1 MRKTGAILAAAALVL
16 TACGSA
22 NQDAI
27 EASGVACPEGSDC
40 YDEVKPPGPGDELEI
55 EAGDLF
61 FVYDGVRSDQD
72 ELTIQVVEGEL
83 AVTFVNEGRTVHNFR
98 VDETVADTAAGK
110 KVEAAGGSTESG
122 VLPLF
127 SGSYAFYC
135 DITGHRAA
143 GMEGTIEVQTADQA
157 AEAPPT

>member
-16 TACGSA
+16 TGCGSA

-27 EASGVACPEGSDC
+27 QASGLACPEGSDC

-61 FVYDGVRSDQD
+61 FVYEGVRSDQD
-72 ELTIQVVEGEL
+72 DLTIRVVEGEL
-83 AVTFVNEGRTVHNFR
+83 EVTLVDNGAAVHNFR
-98 VDETVADTAAGK
+98 IDGAVADSVAGK
-110 KVEAAGGSTESG
+110 KVEAAGGSTETG

-127 SGSYAFYC
+127 AGSYQFYC
-135 DITGHRAA
+135 DIPGHRAA
-143 GMEGTIEVQTADQA
+143 GMEGTIDVLTEDQV
-157 AEAPPT
+157 AEA